1 MPDMRLLH
9 VLVLPLFV
17 VAGLV
22 QAAEKIE
29 EVVITPNRIP
39 VPLRQ
44 IATSVAVITRVDIAD
59 HGNTSLADVLRQLPG
74 VATSSNGG
82 IGQPS
87 GLRIRGEEGFRTL
100 TILDGM
106 RLSDPGGPQIGP
118 QIEHLLSSGIDRVEV
133 LRGPQGLGYGADA
146 GGVLNIIAA
155 RADKGLLGGIDAQTG
170 RFDTRQVSGHASG
183 GNASTDFFVTAAD
196 FSTGGFNNRTS
207 DNVLPDRD
215 GYSNTTVHARAGI
228 NLNEQWRAEF
238 IQRRVEGEAEFDD
251 CGFGVAVHDCLSVYD
266 LQASRAALSYKAEA
280 FTHSLGYASTSTD
293 RDSLLNG
300 RSTFATAGELE
311 RWEYVGSAQ
320 NLPGFVLVIG
330 ADHERAAMD
339 TRERNN
345 VGFFGEILSDFS
357 DSWYFTAGARHD
369 DNDDFGSNTSYRI
382 SSVRLIDVANAGTL
396 KFKASMGTGFRA
408 PSPYE
413 IAYNTGPWAS
423 APASLV
429 SLQQERSKGY
439 EAGAEWLAINGLR
452 LEAVYFDQRVD
463 DAIIFDLNGYS
474 GYLQDAG
481 RSTSRGIELS
491 TEVQLSATLSLQANY
506 TWNDTNRPDGTQR
519 LRRPENLAN
528 AGLRWQLQ
536 PKLALNAFVR
546 ASHNAVDQDFSGV
559 VVLDDFSVLDLN
571 ASYSVSD
578 SLQLYGR
585 LENALAER
593 YEEVTGYNTS
603 GTAAFV
609 GFRMNLGV
617 R

>member
-1 MPDMRLLH
+1 
-9 VLVLPLFV
+9 
-17 VAGLV
+17 
-22 QAAEKIE
+22 
-29 EVVITPNRIP
+29 
-39 VPLRQ
+39 
-44 IATSVAVITRVDIAD
+44 
-59 HGNTSLADVLRQLPG
+59 
-74 VATSSNGG
+74 
-82 IGQPS
+82 
-87 GLRIRGEEGFRTL
+87 
-100 TILDGM
+100 
-106 RLSDPGGPQIGP
+106 
-118 QIEHLLSSGIDRVEV
+118 
-133 LRGPQGLGYGADA
+133 
-146 GGVLNIIAA
+146 
-155 RADKGLLGGIDAQTG
+155 
-170 RFDTRQVSGHASG
+170 
-183 GNASTDFFVTAAD
+183 
-196 FSTGGFNNRTS
+196 
-207 DNVLPDRD
+207 
-215 GYSNTTVHARAGI
+215 
-228 NLNEQWRAEF
+228 
-238 IQRRVEGEAEFDD
+238 
-251 CGFGVAVHDCLSVYD
+251 
-266 LQASRAALSYKAEA
+266 
-280 FTHSLGYASTSTD
+280 
-293 RDSLLNG
+293 
-300 RSTFATAGELE
+300 
-311 RWEYVGSAQ
+311 
-320 NLPGFVLVIG
+320 
-330 ADHERAAMD
+330 MD

-396 KFKASMGTGFRA
+396 KFKASIGTGFRA